1 LESFFSVLAILKAKQ
16 HKRGI
21 VMWETE
27 KSRRIKIMTAIIAGV
42 ILFLI
47 IRLAWMQVLQGAQYK
62 KVAED
67 NRIRQISI
75 SAPRG
80 SVYDRTGEL
89 LVGNRPSFAI
99 SIIPIEYTNAENVT
113 PVLAGIT
120 GVPAAEIQKKLEG
133 SGEFPLTPIRVKRD
147 ANAEMVAKIEERKG
161 SLPGVIIETMPVRHY
176 VYKDLAAHVLGYV
189 GGISEEEYAKHKAE
203 GYSPNDLIGKDGI
216 EREWE
221 GILRGVDGGL
231 QIEVNAMG
239 EEVGTVGN
247 KASIPGQGIVLT
259 LDANLQKT
267 AETALAEQIV
277 ATRKL
282 GEPAKGGCILVL
294 EVKTG
299 ALLVMASNPSFDPN
313 VFAGGISSREWDKL
327 INNPNNPLTNKNI
340 QNAYPP
346 GSVFKIV
353 TTAAALDRGDTNLTE
368 IFDDRGVY
376 NFGGWDFYGWEPK
389 GLGKLD
395 IMGALTWS
403 SDPVFY
409 ELGRRMGVDN
419 LASYALTFGYGKA
432 TGIKLPSETDG
443 NVPTEKWK
451 MATYGEEWYGG
462 ESLIAAIG
470 QGYYLATLV
479 QQALSL
485 MAVANGGI
493 VYRPILVDKVLGQDG
508 LVKKN
513 YQPEVLRTIYLR
525 PEYWDAIRKGLIGVT
540 TQGTASS
547 VFSGYKISVA
557 GKTGSAETG
566 TGTVHSWFA
575 CYAPV
580 DNPEIVVASLV
591 EEGGDGS
598 VSAAPVVRKV
608 LEAYFAR

>member
-1 LESFFSVLAILKAKQ
+1 
-16 HKRGI
+16 
-21 VMWETE
+21 MWDTE
-27 KSRRIKIMTAIIAGV
+27 KSRRIKIMTAIIVGV
-42 ILFLI
+42 ILFLVV
-47 IRLAWMQVLQGAQYK
+47 RLAWMQVLQGAQYK
-62 KVAED
+62 KIAEA
-67 NRIRQISI
+67 NRIRQILI
-75 SAPRG
+75 AAPRG
-80 SVYDRTGEL
+80 SLYDRTGAL

-99 SIIPIEYTNAENVT
+99 SIVPTEYTSDPSVT
-113 PVLAGIT
+113 AALADIT
-120 GVPAAEIQKKLEG
+120 GVPAAQIQKMLEG
-133 SGEFPLTPIRVKRD
+133 AKDFPLTPIRVKRD
-147 ANAEMVAKIEERKG
+147 ANDQMVAKVEERKG
-161 SLPGVIIETMPVRHY
+161 SLPGVIIEAMPVRQY
-176 VYKDLAAHVLGYV
+176 VYKELAAHVFGYV
-189 GGISEEEYAKHKAE
+189 GGISEEEYAKRKAE
-203 GYSPNDLIGKDGI
+203 GYNPSDLIGKDGI

-247 KASIPGQGIVLT
+247 KAAVPGQGIVLT
-259 LDANLQKT
+259 LDANLQKV
-267 AETALAEQIV
+267 AETALAEQIA

-282 GEPAKGGCILVL
+282 GEPAKGGCVLVL
-294 EVKTG
+294 DVKTG

-353 TTAAALDRGDTNLTE
+353 TMAAALDRGDTNLTE

-419 LASYALTFGYGKA
+419 LAGYAFTFGYGKT
-432 TGIKLPSETDG
+432 TGIKLPGEITG
-443 NVPTEKWK
+443 TVPTEAWK
-451 MATYGEEWYGG
+451 LATYGEEWYGG
-462 ESLIAAIG
+462 ESIIAAIG
-470 QGYYLATLV
+470 QGYYLATPL

-493 VYRPILVDKVLGQDG
+493 VYRPLLVDKVLGQDG
-508 LVKKN
+508 LVKKD
-513 YQPEVLRTIYLR
+513 YQPEILRTIYLR
-525 PEYWDAIRKGLIGVT
+525 PEYWDAIRQGLKGVT
-540 TQGTASS
+540 TQGTAVS
-547 VFSGYKISVA
+547 VFSGCSISVA

-566 TGTVHSWFA
+566 TGTTHSWFA
-575 CYAPV
+575 CYAP
-580 DNPEIVVASLV
+580 A
-591 EEGGDGS
+591 
-598 VSAAPVVRKV
+598 
-608 LEAYFAR
+608 